1 MSDERM
7 TLETLARSYQG
18 RHSRTAKYFTS
29 GVFILADIVAVMGCF
44 GLGFFIVNAY
54 DLTIID
60 FKSFVTFWPYLP
72 AFITVFYVLHLYPG
86 LSLPPAEELR
96 RYTIASFFCHGSII
110 LALYIESRA
119 MTPYSVAFGLSWLVS
134 VPALPLARALA
145 RTCFHKAAW
154 WGIPAVIFGGG
165 KTGRMVVDRL
175 LSRPAIGYKP
185 VVILD
190 DNGELE
196 GSYAGV
202 PILTGTGLG
211 PDLALRYGIETAIV
225 AMPGVERLRLM
236 DIVAE
241 SVRSFRNYILIPDF
255 LGMTSC
261 WMSARDIG
269 GVLGLSTTQR
279 LVFPL
284 NRGIKRV
291 IEFCLTL
298 IGGIC
303 ILPFVALIGL
313 LIKLDTPG
321 PVFYGHHRLGKDGKP
336 FKAWK
341 FRSMVQNSKE
351 VLENLLATD
360 EGARAEWEASFK
372 LRDDPRIT
380 KMGRFLRKT
389 SLDELPQLWNVL
401 MGEMCLIGPRPIIE
415 AEVAKYG
422 RHYKLFSSV
431 KPGMSGLWQVSGRS
445 DTDYEERVALDIYYI
460 QSWSLWLDLYIL
472 FKTVKVVFI
481 GDGAY

>member
-1 MSDERM
+1 MMESTKGLDSFEKGFAG
-7 TLETLARSYQG
+7 TQG
-18 RHSRTAKYFTS
+18 RTSRVLTS
-29 GVFILADIVAVMGCF
+29 GVFVLADLVAVLGCF
-44 GLGFFIVNAY
+44 GLGFFLVNAY

-60 FKSFVTFWPYLP
+60 FKSFVNYWPYLP
-72 AFITVFYVLHLYPG
+72 AFIAVFYVLHLYPG

-96 RYTIASFFCHGSII
+96 RYTIASFFCHGSVI
-110 LALYIESRA
+110 LALYIESRK

-134 VPALPLARALA
+134 IAALPLARAISRSLFRRA
-145 RTCFHKAAW
+145 SW
-154 WGIPAVIFGGG
+154 WGIPAVVFGGG

-175 LSRPAIGYKP
+175 QSHPAIGYKA
-185 VVILD
+185 VAILD
-190 DNGELE
+190 DNPELE
-196 GSYAGV
+196 ESYRGV
-202 PILTGTGLG
+202 PILLGTNLG
-211 PDLALRYGIETAIV
+211 PELAQRWGIETAIV

-236 DIVAE
+236 DIVAD

-261 WMSARDIG
+261 WMSARDID
-269 GVLGLSTTQR
+269 GVLGLATTQR

-284 NRGIKRV
+284 NRAIKRV
-291 IEFCLTL
+291 IELAFTVL
-298 IGGIC
+298 GGLC

-313 LIKLDTPG
+313 LVKLDTPG

-351 VLENLLATD
+351 VLDELLATD
-360 EGARAEWEASFK
+360 PAARREWEASFK
-372 LRDDPRIT
+372 LREDPRIT
-380 KMGRFLRKT
+380 RMGKFLRKT

-401 MGEMCLIGPRPIIE
+401 RGEMCLIGPRPIIE

-422 RHYKLFSSV
+422 HHYKLFSSV

-445 DTDYEERVALDIYYI
+445 DTDYEERVALDVYYI

-472 FKTVKVVFI
+472 FKTVRVVLG